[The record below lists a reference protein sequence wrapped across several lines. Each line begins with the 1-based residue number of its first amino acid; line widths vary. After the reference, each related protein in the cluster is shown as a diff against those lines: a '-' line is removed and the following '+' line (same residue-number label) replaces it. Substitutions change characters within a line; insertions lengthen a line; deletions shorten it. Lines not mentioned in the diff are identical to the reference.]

1 MLTEVA
7 GVDSPLTGSCGHLSP
22 EVATIVNASRD
33 VRATFV
39 ARDLLIRY
47 PAYDAMIERARAL
60 ALAPIRTRA
69 RGLVLSAKSNNG
81 KTTLANSIHAALA
94 KLSDINRPIAL
105 SIDVGGATDGKTI
118 YGRILEAL
126 GSPAR
131 ISHRLNDRE
140 LILTHILKT
149 QRVRLLILD
158 ELQDI
163 TTGNERERQRVLMCI
178 RYLMNKMQLQV
189 LGLGTESAFQAI
201 SSNTHLAARF
211 REVSLPKWCA
221 DETLAKF
228 LATYERYLPLPAPS
242 NLSSPAMV
250 KLLAKIGQGSIG
262 SITDRLR
269 DATHWAIA
277 EDMPSLTP
285 DLLER
290 AALPPA
296 ECLYAEAVCDAL

>member
-1 MLTEVA
+1 MTDITTLAAQST
-7 GVDSPLTGSCGHLSP
+7 DPPRHLSP
-22 EVATIVNASRD
+22 EAAAIIDAPRE
-33 VRATFV
+33 VRAEFV

-47 PAYDAMIERARAL
+47 PAYDAMVERARAL
-60 ALAPIRTRA
+60 ALAPVRTRA
-69 RGLVLSAKSNNG
+69 QGLVLSAKSNNG
-81 KTTLANSIHAALA
+81 KTTLANSIHSELA
-94 KLSDINRPIAL
+94 KLSNMNRPIAL

-140 LILTHILKT
+140 LILTHILRT

-163 TTGNERERQRVLMCI
+163 TAGNERDRQRVLMCI

-189 LGLGTESAFQAI
+189 LGLGTESAFQALAA
-201 SSNTHLAARF
+201 NTHLAARF
-211 REVSLPKWCA
+211 REVSLPKWRA

-242 NLSSPAMV
+242 NLSTPAVV

-262 SITDRLR
+262 NITDRIR
-269 DATHWAIA
+269 DAAHWAIK
-277 EDMPSLTP
+277 EDLPSITP

-296 ECLYAEAVCDAL
+296 ECLYAEAACAGP

>member
-1 MLTEVA
+1 MLTDMTEIDPSLA
-7 GVDSPLTGSCGHLSP
+7 EGRSRLSP
-22 EVATIVNASRD
+22 EALAVVDASRD
-33 VRATFV
+33 VRAAFV

-47 PAYDAMIERARAL
+47 PAFDAMVERARAL
-60 ALAPIRTRA
+60 ALGPIRTRA

-81 KTTLANSIHAALA
+81 KTTLANTIHSALA

-118 YGRILEAL
+118 YGRILDAL

-140 LILTHILKT
+140 LILTHILKA

-163 TTGNERERQRVLMCI
+163 TAGNERERQRVLMCI

-201 SSNTHLAARF
+201 SANTHLAERF
-211 REVSLPKWCA
+211 KEISLPKWRA

-285 DLLER
+285 ELLER
-290 AALPPA
+290 AVLPPA
-296 ECLYAEAVCDAL
+296 ECLYAEAACDVL